1 MSLESN
7 MKRCEDCGEPL
18 PLASFALAGTGRAE
32 ICEFCVR
39 KKNSR
44 VGGADVAPKSSPIQK
59 KGYHGVRGGLLLSGY
74 VK

>member
-7 MKRCEDCGEPL
+7 MKRCADCGEPL
-18 PLASFALAGTGRAE
+18 PLTMFTTVAGGRAE
-32 ICEFCVR
+32 SCESCVR

-44 VGGADVAPKSSPIQK
+44 VGGADVAPKSGPAPK
-59 KGYHGVRGGLLLSGY
+59 KGYHGVRGGPLLSGY

>member
-7 MKRCEDCGEPL
+7 MKRCEGCGEPL
-18 PLASFALAGTGRAE
+18 PLASFAPAAGGRAE

-39 KKNSR
+39 KRNSS
-44 VGGADVAPKSSPIQK
+44 VGGADMVPKSGPAPK
-59 KGYHGVRGGLLLSGY
+59 KGYHGVRGGPLLSGY